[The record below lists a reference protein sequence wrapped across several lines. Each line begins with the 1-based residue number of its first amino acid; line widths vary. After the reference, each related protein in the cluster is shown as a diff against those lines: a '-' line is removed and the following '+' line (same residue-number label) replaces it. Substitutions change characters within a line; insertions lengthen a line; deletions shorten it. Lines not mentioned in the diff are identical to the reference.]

1 MPSGGVNSLSRW
13 ERESNWVADALH
25 FDFNR
30 EVLSSSNLA
39 VAAAFLPFCS
49 DLF

>member
-1 MPSGGVNSLSRW
+1 MLQK
-13 ERESNWVADALH
+13 ADALH
-25 FDFNR
+25 FDFTL
-30 EVLSSSNLA
+30 EVLSNNNLA